1 MILDL
6 RCVVDELDINDIFD
20 ERRLLDDVLQDIEE
34 FYDQEAT
41 SLRILFDSIST
52 EEQKTLPISALIKN
66 QLYKDVYPITFGNSG
81 FFKKKKKIFF
91 LYILY

>member
-52 EEQKTLPISALIKN
+52 EENKKLPNSALIKN
-66 QLYKDVYPITFGNSG
+66 QPYKDVYPITFGNSG
-81 FFKKKKKIFF
+81 F
-91 LYILY
+91 